1 MRLFLYIVLMTILV
15 IVMYLEN
22 KRNKL
27 DYKNNPFKSKV
38 IIPEGLIII
47 LISACF
53 GKNYFSFSLYL
64 IGVLAI
70 YIQYLTTNIKS
81 LPEEERVKET
91 TLYFVKAF
99 ILVFFL
105 DIPVFFISN
114 LKILGFTFFSF
125 VFIMSL
131 ICIDTMY
138 GINKR
143 EKYKLLTNEEI
154 SKLFPGYDMNNLYRA
169 LYNTVH
175 DVKVGYMNNKTD
187 DYKSNLSDDLYN
199 LYKQKEKDNI
209 AKSQK
214 EVFESIA
221 FVSSGL
227 IDFNDGIFKVELVYS
242 FKNYIIDITSGRVL
256 NGTPQFPKRCTFV
269 YEFKYTDK
277 VILLSEKLVNSI

>member
-1 MRLFLYIVLMTILV
+1 MTILV

-105 DIPVFFISN
+105 DIPVFF
-114 LKILGFTFFSF
+114 
-125 VFIMSL
+125 
-131 ICIDTMY
+131 
-138 GINKR
+138 
-143 EKYKLLTNEEI
+143 
-154 SKLFPGYDMNNLYRA
+154 P
-169 LYNTVH
+169 
-175 DVKVGYMNNKTD
+175 
-187 DYKSNLSDDLYN
+187 
-199 LYKQKEKDNI
+199 
-209 AKSQK
+209 
-214 EVFESIA
+214 
-221 FVSSGL
+221 
-227 IDFNDGIFKVELVYS
+227 
-242 FKNYIIDITSGRVL
+242 
-256 NGTPQFPKRCTFV
+256 P
-269 YEFKYTDK
+269 
-277 VILLSEKLVNSI
+277 